1 MIFRLILGRGAVSVS
16 EVAPRLMLGLEEDQS
31 KPEPSRLGDPAPD
44 GEPLKG
50 NGGGGS
56 SSSSTR
62 KARWDC
68 SVLDRDRVGGVGRP
82 PLIAFAGQFLFSW
95 IRTSRDRSWKFS
107 SASRKAYSP
116 LRLSCSASIM
126 SCIRRYTSSVDS
138 SYLAFWDRRS
148 SSAL

>member
-1 MIFRLILGRGAVSVS
+1 MFREMLGRGAVSVS

-31 KPEPSRLGDPAPD
+31 KPEPSRLGDAAPD
-44 GEPLKG
+44 GELLKG
-50 NGGGGS
+50 SGGGGR

-68 SVLDRDRVGGVGRP
+68 SVLDRERVGGVGRP

-95 IRTSRDRSWKFS
+95 IRTSRDRSWKLS
-107 SASRKAYSP
+107 SASKKAYRP
-116 LRLSCSASIM
+116 FRLSCSASMM

-138 SYLAFWDRRS
+138 SYFAFCDRRS